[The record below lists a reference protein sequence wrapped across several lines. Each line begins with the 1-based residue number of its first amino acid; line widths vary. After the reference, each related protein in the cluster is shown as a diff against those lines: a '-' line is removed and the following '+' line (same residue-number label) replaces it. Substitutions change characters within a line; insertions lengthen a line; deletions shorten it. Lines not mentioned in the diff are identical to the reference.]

1 MAGFSRIVGV
11 DDACDDYSFLAAGL
25 LAATVLLGCLTALS
39 AGFAADFFWWPA
51 PLECMCGATLT
62 VSSAVQPPIT
72 VLQAA

>member
-39 AGFAADFFWWPA
+39 AGFAADFFWWP
-51 PLECMCGATLT
+51 PSERMCGATFT